1 MTIQIIKAT
10 NKIFNE
16 VYNQIYNEV
25 YNQIY
30 NEVNFKSV
38 PYLIILFLTFMILF
52 GCTNITIS
60 AADNLSYTL
69 LVVILTINQL
79 LLYYIIHHNNQ
90 YKIHMILFSIL
101 MSFAL
106 LYIIYIKRIYDE
118 EMEITIELKDK
129 DIIDDVNIS
138 CWS

>member
-1 MTIQIIKAT
+1 MTTQIIKAT
-10 NKIFNE
+10 NKI
-16 VYNQIYNEV
+16 YKEV

-30 NEVNFKSV
+30 NEVNIKSV

-79 LLYYIIHHNNQ
+79 LLYYNHNH
-90 YKIHMILFSIL
+90 YKIYIILSSIL
-101 MSFAL
+101 ITFAL
-106 LYIIYIKRIYDE
+106 LYVIYIKRIYDK
-118 EMEITIELKDK
+118 EMQLIIDLKDK